1 MRKRILAMFLAV
13 VMLIGMLP
21 MQVFATDEQT
31 AEPETPVVETI
42 ETQTPETQTPPV
54 ETEAPTEATQ
64 PVT

>member
-42 ETQTPETQTPPV
+42 ETQTPETQTPPRGD
-54 ETEAPTEATQ
+54 
-64 PVT
+64 